1 MKEKDI
7 IDEEIDSNVPE
18 NINGLLEPLVDQKKN
33 KEDKEKKKKNLY
45 KR

>member
-18 NINGLLEPLVDQKKN
+18 NINGLLEPLVDQKK
-33 KEDKEKKKKNLY
+33 K
-45 KR
+45 